1 MFEDKPGKSDDHR
14 QDDEH
19 RPDKDKPKPDPKPKP
34 EPPGHTVKPRP
45 AFGQV

>member
-14 QDDEH
+14 RDDEH
-19 RPDKDKPKPDPKPKP
+19 RPDKDKPPKPGPKP
-34 EPPGHTVKPRP
+34 EPPGHTIKPRP